1 MSGFRAAVLVGVW
14 TAVAFAQN
22 PSERFYQAI
31 RNNDLPALEQLIGQH
46 TANISDTRRQTA
58 LMNAA
63 AFGSYD
69 AVKLLIDA
77 GADVK
82 AANTSG
88 LTALHLCAGDL
99 RKVRLLLEKGA
110 DVNAR
115 SGMGRTALL
124 VAAYTHGASDTVNL
138 LLGKGAEI
146 NVADSSGVTPLI
158 AATKVNDAATARILI
173 DRGADVTAQANTGQ
187 AATAL
192 MAAAHNGNAEL
203 MRLLLA
209 RKAPVNVVSSAGSG
223 LVKNGTVQF
232 GSITPL
238 HAAALS
244 GNPEV
249 AKLLLEAGARVDATD
264 MRGTTPLMWSV
275 STDRP
280 TPEIVRM
287 LLEKGADTALAS
299 TNGETALDWAR
310 KFNNPAVL
318 SQFKLAVAAKPA
330 AEPPVKRAPI
340 TAREAAQRSMP
351 LLQAAG
357 VRMLDDGGCIACHAQ
372 PMVQMAVRVAGDR
385 GWMLDKTVASTSLET
400 LKRRWM
406 AADQLLLQGE
416 EAGGSPDT
424 QIYGATAL
432 AAIGEPASS
441 STDVLVHYL
450 LAKQRSA
457 GNWHGGGSSRAP
469 IQDGDFSRTAMS
481 IRVLT
486 VYGMPAR
493 RSEID
498 QHVERAT
505 SWLVSTSP
513 QSTEDRVMQL
523 LGLKWGN
530 SASPVK
536 EARMRELIAQQDAG
550 GGWAQ
555 TPFLFPDAYA
565 TGQVLYALH
574 ELGLPSTAAV
584 FQRGVDYLLRTQRE
598 DGSWYV
604 KSRAMKI
611 QPYFESGF
619 PHGHDQWI
627 SAAATA
633 WAAIAL
639 SYSAP
644 ERTVNW

>member
-1 MSGFRAAVLVGVW
+1 MSGFRAVVFLFLWAAAV
-14 TAVAFAQN
+14 FAQS
-22 PSERFYQAI
+22 PSEQFYAMI
-31 RNNDLPALEQLIGQH
+31 RNNDLPALEQLVRQH
-46 TANISDTRRQTA
+46 TANVSDTRRQTA

-63 AFGSYD
+63 AFGSYE
-69 AVKLLIDA
+69 AVKMLIDA

-82 AANTSG
+82 AANLSG
-88 LTALHLCAGDL
+88 LTALHLCAGDI
-99 RKVRLLLEKGA
+99 RKARLLLEKGA
-110 DVNAR
+110 DANAR
-115 SGMGRTALL
+115 SGLGRTPLL
-124 VAAYTHGASDTVNL
+124 VAAYTDGASDIVNL
-138 LLGKGAEI
+138 LLDKGAEI
-146 NVADSSGVTPLI
+146 SIADSSGLTPLI
-158 AATKVNDAATARILI
+158 AAAKVNETATVKILL
-173 DRGADVTAQANTGQ
+173 DRGADVAAQANTGQ

-203 MRLLLA
+203 TRLLLA

-238 HAAALS
+238 HEAALS
-244 GNPEV
+244 GNSEV
-249 AKLLLEAGARVDATD
+249 AKLLLEAGARVDAPD
-264 MRGTTPLMWSV
+264 MRGMTPLMWSV

-287 LLEKGADTALAS
+287 LLAKGADAALAS
-299 TNGETALDWAR
+299 KAGETSLDWAR

-318 SQFKLAVAAKPA
+318 TQLKLAVAAKPA
-330 AEPPVKRAPI
+330 ADAPAKRAQVS
-340 TAREAAQRSMP
+340 AREAAQRSMP
-351 LLQAAG
+351 LLQSAG

-372 PMVQMAVRVAGDR
+372 PMVQMAVKLAGDR
-385 GWMLDKTVASTSLET
+385 GWMFDKAVASTSLET
-400 LKRRWM
+400 FKRRWM

-424 QIYGATAL
+424 QIYAATAL
-432 AAIGEPASS
+432 AAIGEPAST

-450 LAKQRSA
+450 LAKQRHA

-481 IRVLT
+481 VRVLAF
-486 VYGMPAR
+486 YGMPGR
-493 RSEID
+493 RAEID
-498 QHVERAT
+498 QHVQRAT
-505 SWLVSTSP
+505 TWLASTSP

-530 SASPVK
+530 STSPVK
-536 EARMRELIAQQDAG
+536 ETRLRELIAQQDAG

-555 TPFLFPDAYA
+555 TPFLPPDAYA

-574 ELGLPSTAAV
+574 ELGLPSTAAAY
-584 FQRGVDYLLRTQRE
+584 QRGVEYLLQTQHE

-627 SAAATA
+627 SQSATA
-633 WAAIAL
+633 WAVIAL
-639 SYSAP
+639 SFAAQ
-644 ERTVNW
+644 